1 MNCWG
6 RSRVSTDRF
15 RRAATQ
21 PIWLPMTMRG
31 VERGGRSRDPDT
43 KAMIGKPP
51 TDKVED
57 PNTLAALTDLVRLVG
72 RSEAPQL
79 RLRLILS
86 ILLTLGGKA
95 LGVVAP
101 LVLGAA
107 VNHLARDQPTEVA
120 IGLGFAG
127 FAVGWALVRFL
138 SSAAPQISDVV
149 FAPVRAAAQRR
160 TAAETFAHAL
170 NLSLDFHQT
179 KRSGSLSRTVD
190 RGSRAVD
197 FLLRILAFNLI
208 PTGVELVLAAGVLGA
223 KYDWR
228 FAAVAVVV
236 VVIYTAATFAMSNW
250 RLEHRR
256 IMNAADSEAAGVSVD
271 ALLNYETV
279 KSFGA
284 ETRAAA
290 TYDRALGD
298 YAEASLKANS
308 SLAMLNGM
316 QALVM
321 NLGLGVMAV
330 MAGFEAAAGR
340 MGPGDVTA
348 AVLIMIS
355 LYAPLNILGFAYRE
369 IRQSFID
376 MEEMLKVTRLTPQ
389 VADAADAVPLPR
401 PVDARGA
408 SVEFQQVGYRHDAR
422 TSGLEDVSFVA
433 APGTTTALVGPSG
446 AGKSTIVKLA
456 LRLLDPQEGRVLI
469 DGHDARTVTQASLR
483 AAVALVPQ
491 DVALFNDTVMVN
503 IAFARPEA
511 SEAEV
516 WAAAEAAELGDFI
529 RGLPEGMETKVGER
543 GLKLS
548 GGERQRMGIARAL
561 LADPRVLI
569 LDEATSALDSRT
581 EAAIQATLRKAR
593 AGRTTLVVA
602 HRLTTI
608 ADADEIIVL
617 RRGKVVERGTHA
629 ALLEAG
635 GEYAALWR
643 RQTREKPAAP

>member
-1 MNCWG
+1 MVKAQQAG
-6 RSRVSTDRF
+6 SPQDKTD
-15 RRAATQ
+15 
-21 PIWLPMTMRG
+21 G
-31 VERGGRSRDPDT
+31 
-43 KAMIGKPP
+43 PP
-51 TDKVED
+51 TL
-57 PNTLAALTDLVRLVG
+57 TALADLARLVA
-72 RSEAPQL
+72 RSGAPHL
-79 RLRLILS
+79 KLRLIS
-86 ILLTLGGKA
+86 AILLTLAGKG
-95 LGVVAP
+95 LGVLAP

-107 VNHLARDQPTEVA
+107 VNRLAAGQGAATAV
-120 IGLGFAG
+120 GLGFAA
-127 FAVGWALVRFL
+127 FAIGWALVRFL
-138 SSAAPQISDVV
+138 SAASPLVSDVV
-149 FAPVRAAAQRR
+149 FAPVRAAAQRA
-160 TAAETFAHAL
+160 TAAEAFAHAL
-170 NLSLDFHQT
+170 SLSLDFHQT
-179 KRSGSLSRTVD
+179 KRSGALSRTMD

-197 FLLRILAFNLI
+197 FLLRILAFNLV

-284 ETRAAA
+284 ETRAAQI
-290 TYDRALGD
+290 YDRALGD

-308 SLAMLNGM
+308 SLNMLNGM

-376 MEEMLKVTRLTPQ
+376 MEEMLKVTRQTPQ
-389 VADAADAVPLPR
+389 VADAPNAVALPR

-408 SVEFQQVGYRHDAR
+408 SVAFEGVGFRHDAR
-422 TSGLEDVSFVA
+422 ANGLEDVSFYA

-469 DGHDARTVTQASLR
+469 DGHDAREVTQASLR
-483 AAVALVPQ
+483 SAVALVPQ
-491 DVALFNDTVMVN
+491 DVALFNDTLAAN

-511 SEAEV
+511 DEAQV
-516 WAAAEAAELGDFI
+516 WAAAEAAELADFI
-529 RGLPEGMETKVGER
+529 RGLPDGMQTKVGER

-548 GGERQRMGIARAL
+548 GGERQRVGIARAL
-561 LADPRVLI
+561 LADPCILI

-581 EAAIQATLRKAR
+581 EAAIQKTLRKAR
-593 AGRTTLVVA
+593 NGRTTLVVA
-602 HRLTTI
+602 HRLSTV
-608 ADADEIIVL
+608 ADADQILVL
-617 RRGKVVERGTHA
+617 KAGRIVERGGHHELVA
-629 ALLEAG
+629 RQG

-643 RQTREKPAAP
+643 KQTRGGKTPQMAD

>member
-1 MNCWG
+1 
-6 RSRVSTDRF
+6 
-15 RRAATQ
+15 
-21 PIWLPMTMRG
+21 MRG
-31 VERGGRSRDPDT
+31 ERSGGRRDPMV
-43 KAMIGKPP
+43 KAQQAGSMQEKTEGPP
-51 TDKVED
+51 TLQA
-57 PNTLAALTDLVRLVG
+57 LADLVRLVG
-72 RSEAPQL
+72 RSGAPQL
-79 RLRLILS
+79 RVRLVS
-86 ILLTLGGKA
+86 AVGLTLAGKA
-95 LGVVAP
+95 LGVLAP
-101 LVLGAA
+101 LMLGAA
-107 VNHLARDQPTEVA
+107 VNRLAAGQGAAVA
-120 IGLGFAG
+120 VGWGFAA
-127 FAVGWALVRFL
+127 FAVGWAIVRFL
-138 SSAAPQISDVV
+138 SSVAPQVSDVV
-149 FAPVRAAAQRR
+149 FAPVRSAAQRK
-160 TAAETFAHAL
+160 TAAEVFAHAL
-170 NLSLDFHQT
+170 SLSLDFHQT
-179 KRSGSLSRTVD
+179 KRSGALSRTLD

-197 FLLRILAFNLI
+197 FLLRILAFNLV
-208 PTGVELVLAAGVLGA
+208 PTGVELALAAAVLGG

-228 FAAVAVVV
+228 FAAVAVAVV
-236 VVIYTAATFAMSNW
+236 VVYTIATFALSNW

-256 IMNAADSEAAGVSVD
+256 VMNAAESEAAGVSVD

-284 ETRAAA
+284 ETRAAQ

-298 YAEASLKANS
+298 YAQASLKANS
-308 SLAMLNGM
+308 SLALLNGI
-316 QALVM
+316 QALIM

-491 DVALFNDTVMVN
+491 DVALFNDSLYAN
-503 IAFARPEA
+503 IAFARPDA
-511 SEAEV
+511 DAAQV
-516 WAAAEAAELGDFI
+516 WAAAAAAELSDFI
-529 RGLPEGMETKVGER
+529 QGLPDGMETRVGER

-548 GGERQRMGIARAL
+548 GGERQRVGIARAL
-561 LADPRVLI
+561 LADPCILI

-581 EAAIQATLRKAR
+581 EAAIQKTLRR
-593 AGRTTLVVA
+593 VSQGRTTLVVA
-602 HRLTTI
+602 HRLSTV
-608 ADADEIIVL
+608 ADADQILVL
-617 RRGKVVERGTHA
+617 KAGRIVERGAHHELVA
-629 ALLEAG
+629 RLG

-643 RQTREKPAAP
+643 KQTRAGKAAQAGD

>member
-1 MNCWG
+1 
-6 RSRVSTDRF
+6 
-15 RRAATQ
+15 
-21 PIWLPMTMRG
+21 MRG
-31 VERGGRSRDPDT
+31 ERSGGRRDPMV
-43 KAMIGKPP
+43 KAQQAGSMQDRTEGPP
-51 TDKVED
+51 TLKA
-57 PNTLAALTDLVRLVG
+57 LADLVRLVG
-72 RSEAPQL
+72 RSGAPQL
-79 RLRLILS
+79 RVRLGAAIT
-86 ILLTLGGKA
+86 LTLAGKG
-95 LGVVAP
+95 LGVLAP

-107 VNHLARDQPTEVA
+107 VNRLASGQGTAVA
-120 IGLGFAG
+120 MGWGFAA

-138 SSAAPQISDVV
+138 SAAAPQASDVV

-160 TAAETFAHAL
+160 TAAEGFAHAL
-170 NLSLDFHQT
+170 SLSLDFHQT
-179 KRSGSLSRTVD
+179 KRSGALSRTLD

-197 FLLRILAFNLI
+197 FLLRILAFNLV
-208 PTGVELVLAAGVLGA
+208 PTGVELVLAAAVLGG

-228 FAAVAVVV
+228 FAAVAIAVVV
-236 VVIYTAATFAMSNW
+236 VYAVATFGLSNW

-256 IMNAADSEAAGVSVD
+256 VMNAADSEAAGVSVD

-284 ETRAAA
+284 EARAAL

-298 YAEASLKANS
+298 YAAAALKANT
-308 SLAMLNGM
+308 SLALLNGI
-316 QALVM
+316 QALIM

-348 AVLIMIS
+348 AVLIMVS

-376 MEEMLKVTRLTPQ
+376 MEEMLKVTRQTPQ
-389 VADAADAVPLPR
+389 VADALHAQPLPR
-401 PVDARGA
+401 PTEARGA
-408 SVEFQQVGYRHDAR
+408 EVAFQHVGFRHDAR
-422 TSGLEDVSFVA
+422 ANGLEDVSFVA

-456 LRLLDPQEGRVLI
+456 LRLIDPQEGRVLI
-469 DGHDARTVTQASLR
+469 DGRDVREVTQASLR

-491 DVALFNDTVMVN
+491 DVALFNDTLAAN

-511 SEAEV
+511 DEAQV
-516 WAAAEAAELGDFI
+516 WAAAEAAELADFI
-529 RGLPEGMETKVGER
+529 RGLPDGMQTRVGER

-548 GGERQRMGIARAL
+548 GGERQRVGIARAL
-561 LADPRVLI
+561 LADPCILI

-581 EAAIQATLRKAR
+581 EAAIQKTLRR
-593 AGRTTLVVA
+593 VSAGRTTLVVA
-602 HRLTTI
+602 HRLSTV
-608 ADADEIIVL
+608 ADADQILVL
-617 RRGKVVERGTHA
+617 KAGRIVERGAHHELVA
-629 ALLEAG
+629 RQG

-643 RQTREKPAAP
+643 KQTRAGRTVQAVG

>member
-1 MNCWG
+1 
-6 RSRVSTDRF
+6 
-15 RRAATQ
+15 
-21 PIWLPMTMRG
+21 MRG
-31 VERGGRSRDPDT
+31 ERSGGQRDPMV
-43 KAMIGKPP
+43 KAQQAGSMQDRTEGPP
-51 TDKVED
+51 TLKA
-57 PNTLAALTDLVRLVG
+57 LADLVRLVG
-72 RSEAPQL
+72 RSGAPQL
-79 RLRLILS
+79 RVRLGAAIT
-86 ILLTLGGKA
+86 LTLAGKG
-95 LGVVAP
+95 LGVLAP

-107 VNHLARDQPTEVA
+107 VNRLASGQGTAVA
-120 IGLGFAG
+120 MGWGFAA

-138 SSAAPQISDVV
+138 SAAAPQASDVV

-160 TAAETFAHAL
+160 TAAEGFAHAL
-170 NLSLDFHQT
+170 SLSLDFHQT
-179 KRSGSLSRTVD
+179 KRSGALSRTLD

-197 FLLRILAFNLI
+197 FLLRILAFNLV
-208 PTGVELVLAAGVLGA
+208 PTGVELVLAAAVLGG

-228 FAAVAVVV
+228 FAAVAIAVVV
-236 VVIYTAATFAMSNW
+236 VYAAATFALSNW

-256 IMNAADSEAAGVSVD
+256 VMNAADSEAAGVSVD

-284 ETRAAA
+284 EARAAM

-298 YAEASLKANS
+298 YAAAALKANT
-308 SLAMLNGM
+308 SLALLNGI
-316 QALVM
+316 QALIM

-348 AVLIMIS
+348 AVLIMVS

-376 MEEMLKVTRLTPQ
+376 MEEMLKVTRQTPQ
-389 VADAADAVPLPR
+389 VADALHAQPLPR
-401 PVDARGA
+401 PTEARGA
-408 SVEFQQVGYRHDAR
+408 EVAFQHVGFRHDAR
-422 TSGLEDVSFVA
+422 ANGLEDVSFVA

-456 LRLLDPQEGRVLI
+456 LRLIDPQEGRVLI
-469 DGHDARTVTQASLR
+469 DGRDVREVTQASLR

-491 DVALFNDTVMVN
+491 DVALFNDTLAAN

-511 SEAEV
+511 DKAQV
-516 WAAAEAAELGDFI
+516 WAAAEAAELADFI
-529 RGLPEGMETKVGER
+529 RGLPDGMQTRVGER

-548 GGERQRMGIARAL
+548 GGERQRVGIARAL
-561 LADPRVLI
+561 LADPCILI

-581 EAAIQATLRKAR
+581 EAAIQKTLRR
-593 AGRTTLVVA
+593 VSAGRTTLVVA
-602 HRLTTI
+602 HRLSTV
-608 ADADEIIVL
+608 ADADQILVL
-617 RRGKVVERGTHA
+617 KAGRIVERGAHHELVA
-629 ALLEAG
+629 RQG

-643 RQTREKPAAP
+643 KQTRAGRTIQAVG